1 MLAQVYKHGSS
12 VEFFMLD
19 QETAAR
25 VQVASRVTT
34 LRCEYSDLAAKLM
47 NKEALAAFAQP
58 DVLLGCDVLLSQGN
72 VEDLANVLQ
81 ILLRNPNQDRIL
93 PALLKRSV
101 QPLLCALHM
110 LRGGVFH

>member
-47 NKEALAAFAQP
+47 NKESSIQQKPCRSSPVDREFR
-58 DVLLGCDVLLSQGN
+58 VLLRCCS
-72 VEDLANVLQ
+72 EK
-81 ILLRNPNQDRIL
+81 PT
-93 PALLKRSV
+93 S
-101 QPLLCALHM
+101 
-110 LRGGVFH
+110 